1 MKKVR
6 SEEVQSNI
14 PPEFLFRIATKINV
28 ANRATIDAL
37 IIYFLHNA
45 LPANCKRC
53 CHNRN
58 TVKESKP
65 NSERYLRELNCT
77 D

>member
-1 MKKVR
+1 MRMCLSKNLKSEDNIRMKKVR

-28 ANRATIDAL
+28 ANRATLDAL

-45 LPANCKRC
+45 LPANCKR
-53 CHNRN
+53 
-58 TVKESKP
+58 SMM
-65 NSERYLRELNCT
+65 S
-77 D
+77 

>member
-28 ANRATIDAL
+28 ANRATLDAL

-45 LPANCKRC
+45 LPANCKR
-53 CHNRN
+53 
-58 TVKESKP
+58 SMM
-65 NSERYLRELNCT
+65 S
-77 D
+77 